1 VTVFDYGVVA
11 VLGLTLLLGFWRG
24 LVSEIL
30 ALAAWVVA
38 FFAARATA
46 SEVGRLFADVLKD
59 QAVQYVVGFAAVFV
73 GVLVVFALLR
83 LAVTRVLAAAGLGVL
98 DRFLGGVFGAV
109 QGLAVLLALVVAGGL
124 TSLPQQPWWRDAVSA
139 PPLETAALATKPY
152 LPPELA
158 KRIRYR

>member
-1 VTVFDYGVVA
+1 MTVFDYGVVA
-11 VLGLTLLLGFWRG
+11 VFGLTLLLGFWRG

>member
-1 VTVFDYGVVA
+1 MTVFDYGVVA

>member
-83 LAVTRVLAAAGLGVL
+83 LAVTGVLAAAGLGVL

>member
-1 VTVFDYGVVA
+1 MTVFDYGVVA

-83 LAVTRVLAAAGLGVL
+83 LAVTGVLAAAGLGVL

>member
-59 QAVQYVVGFAAVFV
+59 QAVQYVAGFAAVFV

-83 LAVTRVLAAAGLGVL
+83 LAVTGVLAAAGLGVL

>member
-1 VTVFDYGVVA
+1 VFDYGVVA
-11 VLGLTLLLGFWRG
+11 VLGVTLLLGFWRG
-24 LVSEIL
+24 LVSEML

-46 SEVGRLFADVLKD
+46 SEVGGLFADVLKD

-83 LAVTRVLAAAGLGVL
+83 LAVTGVLAAAGLGVL
-98 DRFLGGVFGAV
+98 DRFLGGVFGAL
-109 QGLAVLLALVVAGGL
+109 QGIAILLALVVAGGL
-124 TSLPQQPWWRDAVSA
+124 TSLPQQPWWRDAISA
-139 PPLETAALATKPY
+139 PPLETAALASKPY

>member
-1 VTVFDYGVVA
+1 MTVFDYGVVA

-24 LVSEIL
+24 LVSEML

-46 SEVGRLFADVLKD
+46 SEIGGLFADVLKD

-83 LAVTRVLAAAGLGVL
+83 LAVTGVLAAAGLGVL
-98 DRFLGGVFGAV
+98 DRFLGGVFGAL
-109 QGLAVLLALVVAGGL
+109 QGIAILLALVVAGGL

-139 PPLETAALATKPY
+139 PPLETAALASKPY

>member
-11 VLGLTLLLGFWRG
+11 VFGLTLLLGFWRG

-83 LAVTRVLAAAGLGVL
+83 LAVTGVLAAAGLGVL

>member
-24 LVSEIL
+24 LVSEML

-38 FFAARATA
+38 FFAARAAA
-46 SEVGRLFADVLKD
+46 SEVGGLFADVLKD

-83 LAVTRVLAAAGLGVL
+83 LAVTGVLAAAGLGVL
-98 DRFLGGVFGAV
+98 DRFLGGVFGAL
-109 QGLAVLLALVVAGGL
+109 QGIAILLALVVAGGL

-139 PPLETAALATKPY
+139 PPLETAALASKPY

>member
-1 VTVFDYGVVA
+1 MTVFDYGVVA

-24 LVSEIL
+24 LVSEML

-46 SEVGRLFADVLKD
+46 SEVGGLFADVLKD

-83 LAVTRVLAAAGLGVL
+83 LAVTGVLAAAGLGVL
-98 DRFLGGVFGAV
+98 DRFLGGVFGAL
-109 QGLAVLLALVVAGGL
+109 QGIAILLALVVAGGL
-124 TSLPQQPWWRDAVSA
+124 TSLPQRPWWRDAVSA
-139 PPLETAALATKPY
+139 PPLETAALASKPY

>member
-1 VTVFDYGVVA
+1 MTVFDYGVVA

-24 LVSEIL
+24 LVSEML

-46 SEVGRLFADVLKD
+46 SEIGGLFADVLKD

-83 LAVTRVLAAAGLGVL
+83 LAVTGVLAAAGLGVL
-98 DRFLGGVFGAV
+98 DRFLGGVFGAL
-109 QGLAVLLALVVAGGL
+109 QGIAILLALVVAGGL

-139 PPLETAALATKPY
+139 PPLETAALASKP
-152 LPPELA
+152 
-158 KRIRYR
+158 

>member
-24 LVSEIL
+24 LVSEML

-46 SEVGRLFADVLKD
+46 SQVGGLFADVLKD

-83 LAVTRVLAAAGLGVL
+83 LAVTGVLAAAGLGVL
-98 DRFLGGVFGAV
+98 DRFLGGLFGAL
-109 QGLAVLLALVVAGGL
+109 QGMAILLALVVAGGL

-139 PPLETAALATKPY
+139 PPLETAALASKPY

>member
-1 VTVFDYGVVA
+1 MTVFDYGVVA
-11 VLGLTLLLGFWRG
+11 VFGLTLLLGFWRG

-83 LAVTRVLAAAGLGVL
+83 LAVTGVLAAAGLGVL